1 MVSLHR
7 TTISRYDGCVHSLLL
22 ERHQWVGDLSYVI
35 VILVA
40 VVAIAYRLAIAGP
53 FGPFP
58 RVARFYPKSW
68 QRWIFDEP
76 SETKKKTN

>member
-1 MVSLHR
+1 ML
-7 TTISRYDGCVHSLLL
+7 RYDGCVHSLF
-22 ERHQWVGDLSYVI
+22 SYLI

-40 VVAIAYRLAIAGP
+40 VLAIAFRLAIAGP

-76 SETKKKTN
+76 SEKKTNKKTN

>member
-1 MVSLHR
+1 L
-7 TTISRYDGCVHSLLL
+7 RYDGCVHS
-22 ERHQWVGDLSYVI
+22 VLSYLVI
-35 VILVA
+35 ILVA
-40 VVAIAYRLAIAGP
+40 VLAVAFRLAIAGP

-76 SETKKKTN
+76 SEKKKKTS